1 MGYPLCLGDVITLS
15 SSVKVNFDVIQDD
28 MEGLELELHIRDSKQ
43 KGLSSHIYCAVFC
56 AT

>member
-1 MGYPLCLGDVITLS
+1 MGYPLCLGGVITLS

-43 KGLSSHIYCAVFC
+43 KGLSSHRYCAVFC